1 MSARYE
7 KTLGY
12 PPRVSLLVDF
22 NTKRGAVVDY
32 TVILLLLTPEGDK
45 TIRVY
50 DSAHGYNEMHR
61 YTRTNGKQTGTCFHS
76 GSLGEGLRIA
86 IADAEGRY
94 VEMIEGWER

>member
-7 KTLGY
+7 KTLDYLLG
-12 PPRVSLLVDF
+12 VSLWVDF
-22 NTKRGAVVDY
+22 RTERGVVVDY
-32 TVILLLLTPEGDK
+32 TVILLLSTPEGSR

-61 YTRTNGKQTGTCFHS
+61 YTRTGGKQTGMLFHS
-76 GSLGEGLRIA
+76 GSLGEGMRVA
-86 IADAEGRY
+86 VEDAEDRY